1 MNTQQSAGTKK
12 VSVFDL
18 RNVISALLG
27 IYGIVLIGCYFFLD
41 PGINPDTGMVKDPID
56 NLWAGAAML
65 VVAIIFALWA
75 KLRPVVITEEE
86 K

>member
-1 MNTQQSAGTKK
+1 MNTQQSPGTKK
-12 VSVFDL
+12 VSAFDL